1 MGGVWDF
8 DKVILGAFEAAAQR
22 KAETA
27 SRISTERMRDQQF
40 DEMRADRM
48 QRHDDAAALLMEN
61 RDARQAETNL
71 RMQQHAEAMA
81 YRGAAGLAANHKKDP
96 QLFGEILGAANEN
109 GQIRFGDYMDLVK
122 QRGED
127 LKTSMMMSLR
137 QKGENTARSNAAI
150 IAAASQMRPAVGLPG
165 PVAPE
170 EEGFMTRAYNA
181 FNRLTV
187 GARARGAGLDPRI
200 DQHVKEVAALARKN
214 MGANAPGLEQN
225 IQVSTYIGQL
235 LRDRAAQEIPIDAE
249 AVGGLA
255 AASEALGTYKGQDKS
270 VPGLE
275 GYGDWFSTLVKAHGY
290 DATMKSLF
298 NQALEDRK
306 NANDIARDAAKAKL
320 PK

>member
-81 YRGAAGLAANHKKDP
+81 YRDAAGLAANHKRDP
-96 QLFGEILGAANEN
+96 KLFGEIMSAANEG

-127 LKTSMMMSLR
+127 LKTSMMMSLK

-150 IAAASQMRPAVGLPG
+150 IAAASQMRPAVGLPT

-170 EEGFMTRAYNA
+170 EEGFATRAFNA
-181 FNRLTV
+181 LDRVTGGG
-187 GARARGAGLDPRI
+187 GARAGLDPRI

-255 AASEALGTYKGQDKS
+255 AASEALGTYQGQDKS

-275 GYGDWFSTLVKAHGY
+275 GYGDWFSTLVKAHSY

-298 NQALEDRK
+298 NQMLEDRK
-306 NANDIARDAAKAKL
+306 NTNDIARDAAKAKL